1 MSQFEQQ
8 NDWNQ
13 RTFHW
18 SLVFWPIAS
27 LLLLGLLAY
36 SSISN
41 VRSAEKSQ
49 SDARN
54 VNTAIAN
61 LLVELLKLETGLRGY
76 LLTDLPQFLEPYHD
90 GRASIESSL
99 TELRGTLGLS
109 KIAFDFEGFQASVD
123 ERRKIL
129 DQRLDLFVKG
139 DKALAL
145 SDEWSIMSQ
154 EKMDVVRNKL
164 RTLESRVSAKVRE
177 AADQSWNAYVQTAGS
192 VGLALIFA
200 MFAIG
205 WSIIRVDSELKRRRH
220 SDLVSRQRLIQMK
233 LLADVVAKIVA
244 ARGTESII
252 EIALQ
257 EFRQLVGVREVLCRL
272 ERPEG
277 LLTERSASA
286 LSDPDPTPDYLESM
300 FQLATRVCQP
310 ISGGYANLVSESSAA
325 STSGWNLQSENLLSV
340 VLVTQSKERIGHI
353 LLIGKDLGDF
363 NPSDA
368 LIATQLA
375 HTITVALENSRLT
388 EMTQRESERKD
399 EFLAML
405 GHELRN
411 PLASVVTGCEAMLT
425 TIDPNELQQLL
436 QSMQRQSLL
445 MTHIVDD
452 LLDVSRIGK
461 NKIVLRRE
469 FLNFFALIEEVVED
483 QRRLHP
489 DRQFVIHHPTVAG
502 PAIVHGDRTRI
513 VQSFTNLLN
522 NACKFTPAES
532 LIEVKLELDV
542 RFVSV
547 QVRDHGVGLTSKELR
562 QVFEL
567 FHQTELTIH
576 RSQGGLG
583 IGLALA
589 KGLIELHGGTIQAA
603 SAGIGK
609 GATFSIRLPIAT
621 PNAPSELANELTST
635 SEIPTPRLRILAID
649 DRIDAILPLRVLLTN
664 EGHQFVS
671 ASDGQAGLTEARR
684 FQPELIFCDIGL
696 PGGMNGYDVAVAI
709 RKDPDLAR
717 CYMVALSGYSQPND
731 IERSKTAG
739 FNEHIAKP
747 LSAHQLYAI
756 VASVKRVLQSR
767 QETH

>member
-13 RTFHW
+13 RADSFNW
-18 SLVFWPIAS
+18 SLVFWPMAS

-36 SSISN
+36 WSISN

-61 LLVELLKLETGLRGY
+61 FLVELLNLETGLRGY

-90 GRASIESSL
+90 AKASIDRSL
-99 TELRGTLGLS
+99 TELRDTLGIS
-109 KIAFDFEGFQASVD
+109 KIEFDFDGFQASVD
-123 ERRKIL
+123 ERRKL
-129 DQRLDLFVKG
+129 LEQRLDLFVKG

-145 SDEWSIMSQ
+145 SDEQSILSQ

-164 RTLESRVSAKVRE
+164 RTLESSVSAKVRE
-177 AADQSWNAYVQTAGS
+177 AADQSWNAFVQTAGS
-192 VGLALIFA
+192 VGLALIFS

-205 WSIIRVDSELKRRRH
+205 WSIIRVDSELKKRRD
-220 SDLVSRQRLIQMK
+220 SDLVLRQRLRQTQ
-233 LLADVVAKIVA
+233 LLADVVAKVVA

-252 EIALQ
+252 GIALQ
-257 EFRQLVGVREVLCRL
+257 EFRQLVGVREALCRL

-277 LLTERSASA
+277 PLIERSASA

-310 ISGGYANLVSESSAA
+310 ISAGYANLVSASTAA
-325 STSGWNLQSENLLSV
+325 STSGLDLQSENLLSV
-340 VLVTQSKERIGHI
+340 VLVTQTKERIGHI

-363 NPSDA
+363 NPFDA

-388 EMTQRESERKD
+388 EVTNRETERKD

-445 MTHIVDD
+445 MKHIVDD

-461 NKIVLRRE
+461 NKIVLQRE
-469 FLNFFALIEEVVED
+469 FLNFFALVEEVVED
-483 QRRLHP
+483 QRRLHS
-489 DRQFVIHHPTVAG
+489 DRQFVIHHPTVTG
-502 PAIVHGDRTRI
+502 HAIVNGDRTRI
-513 VQSFTNLLN
+513 VQSFTNLLS
-522 NACKFTPAES
+522 NACKFAPAES
-532 LIEVKLELDV
+532 PIEVKLEHDV
-542 RFVSV
+542 GFVSV
-547 QVRDHGVGLTSKELR
+547 HVRDHGVGLTSKELR

-567 FHQTELTIH
+567 FHQTEQKTPQ
-576 RSQGGLG
+576 SQGGLG

-589 KGLIELHGGTIQAA
+589 KGLIELHGGTIHAA

-609 GATFSIRLPIAT
+609 GATFSIRMPIVT
-621 PNAPSELANELTST
+621 PGAPSELANELTHT

-649 DRIDAILPLRVLLTN
+649 DRIDAILPLKVLLSR
-664 EGHQFVS
+664 EGHEFVS

-684 FQPELIFCDIGL
+684 FQPDLILCDIGL
-696 PGGMNGYDVAVAI
+696 PGGMNGYDVAIAI
-709 RKDPDLAR
+709 RKDPDLTS

-731 IERSKTAG
+731 IARSKVAG

-747 LSAHQLYAI
+747 MSAHQLYAI
-756 VASVKRVLQSR
+756 VASVSRVL
-767 QETH
+767 